1 MKSVKKPR
9 KTNLGGVTF
18 TAKEGMAGNILFDE
32 INGITVVDDGEH
44 TVTKPL
50 MYNLFYEGETK
61 TRYLV
66 SIPYNSK
73 DYMQD
78 VTKAFRDFDVVCA
91 VDTSKLEEKM
101 IVTVGV
107 ISIIANMHITDNE
120 VKVDVTQVCIIKHHS
135 ESPTHFEQMNWLT
148 AIHWIRSDSISRSI
162 LMIVDCDKDFIPE
175 YNAKLIPVYGSE
187 FLPDN
192 VTLVYSKDDH
202 DDTWMNQILDITDKT
217 SKKIKNQFKEK
228 GLYDFSV
235 SEISTCAFIPELIQ
249 RP

>member
-18 TAKEGMAGNILFDE
+18 TAKEGMVGNILFDE

-107 ISIIANMHITDNE
+107 ISIIANMHITNNE

-228 GLYDFSV
+228 CLYDFSV